1 MVNMLNVVL
10 RCEMIIHKRKG
21 YGHQTVVYYCSQDV
35 VELYG
40 GVDKV
45 PLFACG
51 IYYVSNLDDK
61 GCGIK

>member
-1 MVNMLNVVL
+1 
-10 RCEMIIHKRKG
+10 MIIHKRKG